1 MVEKHWDAF
10 LCASQP
16 LVLNLISCSHSHQ
29 SCAEAVNHS
38 SAVET
43 RRKLWF
49 ALSNTDATASVDLV
63 FEVPLRASSA
73 VTETDGRAYLTIQ
86 LQNTLIAASVVLHKC
101 VLREAV
107 TDGSADG
114 STDDSCV
121 SDDLNNLLEWPVHI
135 AAQQRVSFVWRLPAR
150 TGKRVVQ
157 LGQWSDIF
165 SASRQ
170 LYDAAFEF
178 SVVPTRRFGDNG
190 NVQLLQ
196 QQPLLTFS
204 HKAVHVEPVCRF
216 LADLVYKPH
225 DGSQNGFESTAVP
238 TVGEFTLFEMRV
250 GISNDFVWSSICGSD
265 GTPSPLRVKY
275 TVDVDTK
282 RWMVSV

>member
-1 MVEKHWDAF
+1 MVQQHCDVV
-10 LCASQP
+10 LCATQRNHWSSVKS
-16 LVLNLISCSHSHQ
+16 LARSAHQ
-29 SCAEAVNHS
+29 RCAETVNHG

-49 ALSNTDATASVDLV
+49 ALSNSDATASVDLV
-63 FEVPLRASSA
+63 FEVPLRATSA
-73 VTETDGRAYLTIQ
+73 VTETDGRAYLTIE
-86 LQNTLIAASVVLHKC
+86 LQNTLIAASIILHKC

-107 TDGSADG
+107 ADG
-114 STDDSCV
+114 STDDCCV
-121 SDDLNNLLEWPVHI
+121 SDDLNGLLEWPVYI
-135 AAQQRVSFVWRLPAR
+135 AARQRVSFVWRLPAR

-157 LGQWSDIF
+157 LGQWSDIL

-178 SVVPTRRFGDNG
+178 SVVPPRGGGDSG
-190 NVQLLQ
+190 SAQPLQ

-204 HKAVHVEPVCRF
+204 HKAAHVEPVCRF
-216 LADLVYKPH
+216 LADLVYQPRG
-225 DGSQNGFESTAVP
+225 GSQSGLDSTVVP
-238 TVGEFTLFEMRV
+238 TVGEFTLFEVRV
-250 GISNDFVWSSICGSD
+250 GISNDFVWSSICGPD
-265 GTPSPLRVKY
+265 GAPSPLLVRY